1 MSRYAWSMCFLPALL
16 MVGPLKRSTKLLR
29 QTFGERFL
37 THSLLLTNS
46 RVTRSLSQQL
56 RHKNRSRNLSD
67 VITYPLIQ
75 ETFAFVESN
84 LECEICR
91 QYFGVGFRSKQIW
104 KRYCKKSVVHYNA
117 IPSLNNWLPL
127 KEFWISGLLD
137 DRLKVTKLTYS
148 RNVAQRPST
157 KRSQVSI
164 GAWLIAGVAR
174 GNLGGS
180 SPNKNN
186 PQINTFA
193 GGFKYRIRV

>member
-1 MSRYAWSMCFLPALL
+1 MNHHGWSMCFSPALL
-16 MVGPLKRSTKLLR
+16 MVGPWKWSTNVLR
-29 QTFGERFL
+29 QTFGERYLPISIFL
-37 THSLLLTNS
+37 ANS
-46 RVTRSLSQQL
+46 RICRTHPRHL
-56 RHKNRSRNLSD
+56 RHINQSQNVSD

-84 LECEICR
+84 LECEIDR

-164 GAWLIAGVAR
+164 GAWLVR
-174 GNLGGS
+174 
-180 SPNKNN
+180 
-186 PQINTFA
+186 
-193 GGFKYRIRV
+193 